1 MSENFITI
9 DGRKLAYTPGET
21 ILEVARRNSIFIP
34 TLCHLK
40 GARPTGACRICVVEI
55 QGGRALTPAC
65 STPVADNMVIH
76 SRSPNVLEARRT
88 ILALLLQSGNHNCA
102 IAKKA
107 QGEWTDFQE
116 QVERYDQSTE
126 LCPAHSACRLQAY
139 AYRYQVETE
148 GLLRV
153 ETPYPMETASPLIVR
168 DFSRCIRCGRCVDAC
183 NVIQVNNAI
192 THGYRG
198 VMAKI
203 VAMGDGTLERSEC
216 VFCGQCIQACPV
228 AALMEKKSLYKI
240 RPWEARHVRT
250 TCPYCGVGCQMDL
263 HIKENKVMKVTAVE
277 DALPNLGRL
286 CVKGRFGFDF
296 LQSPQRLTKPLIR
309 ENGELRG
316 ASWEEALDLVAGKIT
331 EVKEADGPEAIAGIG
346 SAKST
351 NESLYLM
358 QKLFRAAIGTNHLA
372 SPHAA
377 SGLNNSLAELE
388 DAKIIIMFSSDVTEE
403 NPVAGT
409 FIKRAANNGCQLIVI
424 DSRPTKIEK
433 FATIHLLLKEGTESV
448 LANGI
453 LQQLLERGRSGS
465 NEVRKIAQNY
475 PLSQVSK
482 TTGLEPE
489 AITSVTEILDSQGPA
504 MLVYGPRCASAA
516 DAFLNLQEVLGNIG
530 CKYGGVNLLTPLN
543 NSQGACDMGLFP
555 DFLPGYARV
564 DDDGARQPFEQTWGS
579 TLNSNPGM
587 AFDKIMGSLSRTP
600 EGAEKKIRLLY
611 CAGEN
616 LALATPALPD
626 IREALK
632 SAEFLVVQDIF
643 DNETLEFAHVVL
655 PSAAWAETDGTYT
668 NCERRV
674 SRMRKAVPA
683 AGEAKPET
691 WIYTQLAHR
700 LGQDWPEQD
709 PQGVWDSEISRLVPF
724 LSGLRYDRINEGG
737 LQWPNMGPESSD
749 TTHLNGDRPPL
760 SRGALVWCNTHH
772 HTLLEQC
779 EGLLEVLP
787 RTEEGIRVP
796 PSDSKEVTEKFIELL
811 KEEEQTDA
819 RARIDEI
826 LATYRTRRGGLIPVL
841 QQVQQILGFLPVSV
855 QNYIAQGLG
864 IPFSDVYGVVTFYSF
879 FTMVPRGK
887 HTVRVCLG
895 TACFVK
901 GSAAL
906 LQKVEEHL
914 KISIGETTED
924 REYSLEVVRCL
935 GACGLAPVMVIDD
948 VTHGQLDPKEIVDIV
963 ESYRGSTDGV

>member
-1 MSENFITI
+1 MSENLITI

-21 ILEVARRNSIFIP
+21 ILQVARRNGIFIP

-55 QGGRALTPAC
+55 KGGRALAPAC
-65 STPVADNMVIH
+65 ATPVADNMVIY
-76 SRSPNVLEARRT
+76 SRSPDVLEARRT

-102 IAKKA
+102 IAKKD

-116 QVERYDQSTE
+116 QVERYDQSAE

-148 GLLRV
+148 GLFRV

-228 AALMEKKSLYKI
+228 AALMEKKGLYKI

-277 DALPNLGRL
+277 NALPNLGRL
-286 CVKGRFGFDF
+286 CVKGRFGYDF
-296 LQSPQRLTKPLIR
+296 LQSPERLTKPLIR
-309 ENGELRG
+309 ENGKLRH
-316 ASWEEALDLVAGKIT
+316 ASWEEALDLVAAKIT

-358 QKLFRAAIGTNHLA
+358 QKLFRAVIGTNHLA

-377 SGLNNSLAELE
+377 SGLNNSLRELE
-388 DAKIIIMFSSDVTEE
+388 EAKIILLISSDVTEE

-424 DSRPTKIEK
+424 DSRPTKIER
-433 FATIHLLLKEGTESV
+433 FATTHLLLNEGTESV

-465 NEVRKIAQNY
+465 NEVRKIAENY
-475 PLSQVSK
+475 PLSLVSK
-482 TTGLEPE
+482 TTGLEPD
-489 AITSVTEILDSQGPA
+489 AITSVTEILDSQEPA
-504 MLVYGPRCASAA
+504 MLVYGPRCASSAE
-516 DAFLNLQEVLGNIG
+516 AFMILQEVLGNLG
-530 CKYGGVNLLTPLN
+530 RKYGGVNLLSPLN
-543 NSQGACDMGLFP
+543 NSQGACDMGMLP
-555 DFLPGYARV
+555 DHLPGYARV
-564 DDDGARQPFEQTWGS
+564 DDDGARKPFEEAWGC
-579 TLNSNPGM
+579 TLNKKPGM
-587 AFDKIMGSLSRTP
+587 AFDEIIGGLNQTP
-600 EGAEKKIRLLY
+600 EGSLKKIRLLY

-616 LALATPALPD
+616 LALASPGIPD
-626 IREALK
+626 IKEALK
-632 SAEFLVVQDIF
+632 SAEFLVVQDIL
-643 DNETLEFAHVVL
+643 DHETLEFAHVVL
-655 PSAAWAETDGTYT
+655 PAAAWAESEGTYT

-674 SRMRKAVPA
+674 SRMRNAVPA
-683 AGEAKPET
+683 PGDAKPET
-691 WIYTQLAHR
+691 WIYRQLARR
-700 LGQDWPEQD
+700 LGQDWSEQE
-709 PQGVWDSEISRLVPF
+709 PQGIWENEIARLVPP
-724 LSGLRYDRINEGG
+724 LSGLSYERIDEGG
-737 LQWPNMGPESSD
+737 LQWPARGPESPD
-749 TTHLNGDRPPL
+749 TTPLNGDRPL
-760 SRGALVWCNTHH
+760 LYRGALVWCNTHH
-772 HTLLEQC
+772 RTLLEQC
-779 EGLLEVLP
+779 EGLLEVLSP
-787 RTEEGIRVP
+787 TEEGIRVP
-796 PSDSKEVTEKFIELL
+796 PGDSKEVTEKFTALL
-811 KEEEQTDA
+811 EKEEQTDA
-819 RARIDEI
+819 KARIDEI
-826 LATYRTRRGGLIPVL
+826 LGTYRTRRGGLIPVL

-887 HTVRVCLG
+887 HTIRVCLG

-901 GSAAL
+901 GSAVL
-906 LQKVEEHL
+906 LQNVEEHL
-914 KISIGETTED
+914 KIRMGETTED
-924 REYSLEVVRCL
+924 REYSIEVVRCL
-935 GACGLAPVMVIDD
+935 GACGLAPVIVIDD
-948 VTHGQLDPKEIVDIV
+948 VAHGQLDPKEVVGIV
-963 ESYRGSTDGV
+963 ESYRGSTEGV